1 MGKLFFALIAGFVLS
16 IIFLLA
22 GPYVAP
28 SLAERIYCPAGTRLV
43 TGSHTAYD
51 PVARTNV
58 TRHSTD
64 CLDSAGQPI
73 DQGFYGTII
82 FPFLIFFVPTS
93 VGLWLLAWLGE
104 RSQTNV

>member
-1 MGKLFFALIAGFVLS
+1 MGKLFFALIAGLVLS

-28 SLAERIYCPAGTRLV
+28 SLTERIYCPAGTRIV
-43 TGSHTAYD
+43 SGSRTAYD

-58 TRHSTD
+58 TTHSTD
-64 CLDSAGQPI
+64 CLDSAGQRI
-73 DQGFYGTII
+73 DQGFYGAII
-82 FPFLIFFVPTS
+82 SPFLIFFVPIS
-93 VGLWLLAWLGE
+93 FGLWLLAWLVK